1 MANSTADGSVVI
13 DVNMDV
19 SQAEKRLAKLRGD
32 IIAVQCLNKK
42 DEDCKPAA
50 DLSIIDMKGGTKYP
64 YDPGRGENRTI
75 PAKRLAA

>member
-42 DEDCKPAA
+42 DEDGKPAV
-50 DLSIIDMKGGTKYP
+50 DLSIMT
-64 YDPGRGENRTI
+64 
-75 PAKRLAA
+75 